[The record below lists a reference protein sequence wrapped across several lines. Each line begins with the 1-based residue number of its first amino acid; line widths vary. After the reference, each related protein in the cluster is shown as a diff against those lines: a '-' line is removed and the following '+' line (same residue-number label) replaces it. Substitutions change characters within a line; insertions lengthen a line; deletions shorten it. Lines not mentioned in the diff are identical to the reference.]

1 MLGINGF
8 GRIGRLTLRAAFEN
22 NKGVTISAINDPMMT
37 VQTLKYLLQYDSAH
51 LRFPFTVEPL
61 ENGIMVN
68 GQKIRLYNEM
78 DPAKIPWGEHGIS
91 TVMECTGKFLTTE
104 GAKKHLTNGA
114 KKVIISAPPKDDTPL
129 FVYGVNHNDYKAD
142 LSVVSNA
149 SCTTNCLAPV
159 AKVLHDNFTI
169 TEGLMTTVH
178 SATASQAVVDQAVKP
193 GQSFRG
199 GRATGA
205 NIVPYSTG
213 AAKALGKVITSLKG
227 KVTGMSFR
235 VPTINVSV
243 VDFTF
248 KTEKSCSYD
257 DICHAMQREANG
269 SMKGV
274 LGYTEDEIVS
284 SDVLHD
290 SRSSV
295 FDKKAGISLNNNF
308 HKVVSWY
315 DNEWGYSNRMIDLA
329 KHIHKVSGI

>member
-8 GRIGRLTLRAAFEN
+8 GRIGRLILRSAYEN

-37 VQTLKYLLQYDSAH
+37 VPTLRYLLQYDSAH
-51 LRFPFTVEPL
+51 LRFPFHVEPT
-61 ENGIMVN
+61 ENGIIVN
-68 GQKIRLYNEM
+68 GQKIRLYNET
-78 DPAKIPWGEHGIS
+78 DPTKIPWGQHGIT

-104 GAKKHLTNGA
+104 KAKAHLGGGA

-149 SCTTNCLAPV
+149 SCTTNCLAPI
-159 AKVLHDNFTI
+159 AKVLHENFTI

-178 SATASQAVVDQAVKP
+178 AATASQAVVDQAVKP
-193 GQSFRG
+193 GSSFRG
-199 GRATGA
+199 GRATGV

-235 VPTINVSV
+235 VPTVNVSV

-248 KTEKSCSYD
+248 KTEKACTYD
-257 DICHAMQREANG
+257 DISHAMKRESEGAL
-269 SMKGV
+269 KGV

-284 SDVLHD
+284 TDVLHD
-290 SRSSV
+290 PRSSV
-295 FDKKAGISLNNNF
+295 FDQKAGISLNSNF

>member
-1 MLGINGF
+1 
-8 GRIGRLTLRAAFEN
+8 
-22 NKGVTISAINDPMMT
+22 
-37 VQTLKYLLQYDSAH
+37 
-51 LRFPFTVEPL
+51 
-61 ENGIMVN
+61 
-68 GQKIRLYNEM
+68 
-78 DPAKIPWGEHGIS
+78 
-91 TVMECTGKFLTTE
+91 MESTGKFLTTE
-104 GAKKHLTNGA
+104 SAHKHLAGGA

-129 FVYGVNHNDYKAD
+129 FVYGVNHNEYKSD
-142 LSVVSNA
+142 QHVVSNA

-159 AKVLHDNFTI
+159 AKVIHDNFNI

-199 GRATGA
+199 GRATGN

-213 AAKALGKVITSLKG
+213 AAKALGKVIPSLKG

-248 KTEKSCSYD
+248 KTEKACTYD
-257 DICHAMQREANG
+257 ELSQAIKKEAEG

-284 SDVLHD
+284 SDILHD

-295 FDKKAGISLNNNF
+295 FDKKAGLSLNSNF

-329 KHIHKVSGI
+329 KHVLKTSGL